1 MSIFCDE
8 AAFLLVVNVMLNE
21 PQFFKELF
29 LILGNFHLHKILL
42 WYAGKYLTQTGV
54 DNALMKGEVLGK
66 KMVVS
71 GLSGGHYVRS
81 LQEIF

>member
-1 MSIFCDE
+1 
-8 AAFLLVVNVMLNE
+8 MLNE
-21 PQFFKELF
+21 SQFFKDLF
-29 LILGNFHLHKILL
+29 PILGNFHLHKILL
-42 WYAGKYLTQTGV
+42 WYAGKYFTQTGV

>member
-21 PQFFKELF
+21 PQFFKDLF

-42 WYAGKYLTQTGV
+42 
-54 DNALMKGEVLGK
+54 
-66 KMVVS
+66 
-71 GLSGGHYVRS
+71 
-81 LQEIF
+81 